1 MRIPIFVLLTTVML
15 VQSPLGVPGAAAA
28 LGAQALSAQGPAPAA
43 QTATAATSAV
53 GTIDDLMVYILYP
66 TADPLFYINPD
77 PPPTDE
83 QWKDLQGKA
92 LLLAEAGNLLMMP
105 GRMDTCCAI
114 PTSIR
119 PTTNPEKW
127 MSDAKVLVE
136 AGAAAFAATRKKDVD
151 AVLELN
157 EQLYNAC
164 VQCHADFRP
173 TYKTRPIGPSNRP

>member
-15 VQSPLGVPGAAAA
+15 VQLPLGVSGAAAA
-28 LGAQALSAQGPAPAA
+28 LGAQALSAQAPAPAA
-43 QTATAATSAV
+43 QTATAAMSAV
-53 GTIDDLMVYILYP
+53 GTVDDLMVYILYP

-105 GRMDTCCAI
+105 GRMATCCAI

-127 MSDAKVLVE
+127 MSDAKMLVE

-173 TYKTRPIGPSNRP
+173 TYKTRPIGPSNRL